1 MLRLDTDEKL
11 TQDTIVLNST
21 LTSRKTIIELP
32 TINYIDN
39 KFNDPSIIKN
49 TDDVDFNDKN
59 LDNVRWIGVNEL
71 PKWENALTPK
81 FYVDSALSDILSF
94 VN

>member
-1 MLRLDTDEKL
+1 ME
-11 TQDTIVLNST
+11 QDSLILNST
-21 LTSRKTIIELP
+21 LTSPKTIFEIP
-32 TINYIDN
+32 TKNYVDN

-49 TDDVDFNDKN
+49 TDDVDFNDKY

-81 FYVDSALSDILSF
+81 FYVDSALSDILS
-94 VN
+94 